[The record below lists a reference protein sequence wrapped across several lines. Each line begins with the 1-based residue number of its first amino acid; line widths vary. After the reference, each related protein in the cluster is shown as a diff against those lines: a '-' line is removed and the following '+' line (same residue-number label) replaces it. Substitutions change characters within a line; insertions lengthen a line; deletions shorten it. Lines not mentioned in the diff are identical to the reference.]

1 MAKSTMLMEY
11 EDFKETERLQEFIS
25 SEGFVHK
32 VETLQE
38 NAELD
43 SKSNNILSNSILNE
57 SQGNFLKESFDEN
70 ITYVVQDNKFKSENI
85 KNALKY
91 IFNVNNSIQIDS
103 FYNDIEEWHGVVE
116 SIDYKTDRFKVLFSD
131 GNGDAKFI
139 VEFDIDDMQFASD
152 KTLLK
157 IGANIVWIFGH
168 ETKLIKCEDMYKPG
182 PRTNISRLTIRR
194 TKTLTKKQIKEAE
207 ENAKYWTE
215 FFRRC
220 KPED

>member
-131 GNGDAKFI
+131 GNGDA
-139 VEFDIDDMQFASD
+139 
-152 KTLLK
+152 
-157 IGANIVWIFGH
+157 
-168 ETKLIKCEDMYKPG
+168 
-182 PRTNISRLTIRR
+182 
-194 TKTLTKKQIKEAE
+194 
-207 ENAKYWTE
+207 
-215 FFRRC
+215 
-220 KPED
+220 

>member
-207 ENAKYWTE
+207 ENAKYWT
-215 FFRRC
+215 
-220 KPED
+220 